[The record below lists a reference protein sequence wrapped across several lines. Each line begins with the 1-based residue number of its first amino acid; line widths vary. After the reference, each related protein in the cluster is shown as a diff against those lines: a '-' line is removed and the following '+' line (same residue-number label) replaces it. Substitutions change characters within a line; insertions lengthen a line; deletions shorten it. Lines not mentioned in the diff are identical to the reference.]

1 MIQEILHIA
10 VYQFDIVWEDPQA
23 NRDKIDRWLKKTNE
37 TTDIVFLPEMFT
49 TGFSMSADT
58 MAEPMN
64 GATVQWLKEKSS
76 EYQLAICGSMIIRE
90 KEMYYN
96 RMLFVEPSGEIKF
109 YDKRH
114 LFSIGNEDEYFQK
127 GTARVI
133 INYKGWRIC
142 PLICYDLRF
151 PVWSRNHDDYDILVY
166 SANWPQNRKEIWN
179 ILLMARALENQT
191 YVVGI
196 NRIGVDGNSISYS
209 GNSQLIDAKG
219 KILSDTEDYYEN
231 IVSGEFSYSDL
242 MKFRTSFPVLP
253 DADPFELK

>member
-127 GTARVI
+127 GAARVI

-166 SANWPQNRKEIWN
+166 SANWPQNRKETWN